1 MGKRLLILLVF
12 VFSLSSNQVLAHTSL
27 EDSTPKDGQVITEP
41 IQELILIFGTKIE
54 QSSNLKVSSLN
65 GDSVELQDIVIEH
78 DTMKAS
84 LAEPLQN
91 GSYQVDWQI
100 IGADGHPIQGFIS
113 FSVDMPSNEQLD
125 DEFMENE
132 EKLKQVEEVPKPTP
146 KQQKREVEQ
155 NNIPSYVIPIITGLL
170 FVIVV
175 FSFIWLMRRGKNKCL
190 YSHLS
195 VNPYC
200 IYVFLF

>member
-1 MGKRLLILLVF
+1 MGKRLLLLLVF
-12 VFSLSSNQVLAHTSL
+12 VFSISSNQVLAHTSL

-100 IGADGHPIQGFIS
+100 IGADGHPIQGIIS

-175 FSFIWLMRRGKNKCL
+175 FSFIWLMRRGKK
-190 YSHLS
+190 
-195 VNPYC
+195 
-200 IYVFLF
+200 